1 MNKVL
6 LVGRLT
12 KDVDLR
18 TTQNGKSCAQ
28 FSVAVTRRFKD
39 ANGNYQADFI
49 NCVAWGQTAEFINK
63 HFHKGERIGLAGC
76 IQSRTYEKDGKTVY
90 VVEVIVEEAEF
101 VESKAS
107 GSAPAQTPKSEPPK
121 LEEAVETEDDDS
133 LDGLPFEF

>member
-12 KDVDLR
+12 KDVELR

-28 FSVAVTRRFKD
+28 FGVAVTRRFKD

-76 IQSRTYEKDGKTVY
+76 IQTRTYDDNNGKKVY
-90 VVEVIVEEAEF
+90 VVEVLVEEAEF
-101 VESKAS
+101 VENKNGGNAPQQKP
-107 GSAPAQTPKSEPPK
+107 APAPSIDDAK
-121 LEEAVETEDDDS
+121 DDDIMK
-133 LDGLPFEF
+133 DMPFEF